1 MSEVIEK
8 ESTELVTLPPA
19 ETALQVYQQP
29 AGLDP
34 YIERIRAE
42 VTGHVPDLS
51 TDKGR
56 KAIASLAFK
65 VRKSKT
71 ALDALGK
78 QLVDDLKEIP
88 KKIDAERKRMRD
100 TLDALAD
107 EVRKPLDEWEAAE
120 EARVQGHKD
129 AVAGISRM
137 AEELGEATASD
148 IRARLEMTEGIG
160 IGDFW
165 EEFEAEAHRVKAK
178 ALEALRA
185 ALATREKYEA
195 EQAEL
200 AELRRKQA
208 EQEQKDREAEIA
220 RQAAEK
226 AKADAEAQAQA
237 EREAAARRE
246 AQAKAAAEQA
256 EREKQEAIE
265 RQKQAE
271 ARAEAEKLVAE
282 QRAKEAAEA
291 ARRAEIERQEREK
304 AAAEAEQRRRE
315 ADREHRAAIN
325 RTALQAF
332 IEGGMPEE
340 CAKQAVTLIAKGA
353 IPNVTINY

>member
-8 ESTELVTLPPA
+8 ETTDLALLPPA

-42 VTGHVPDLS
+42 VTGHVPDLT

-100 TLDALAD
+100 QLDALAD
-107 EVRKPLDEWEAAE
+107 EVRAPLDEWEATEETRIANHKAGIEWFRLRAE
-120 EARVQGHKD
+120 ENRDLDSDELRVSIEEVVARVVD
-129 AVAGISRM
+129 
-137 AEELGEATASD
+137 EA
-148 IRARLEMTEGIG
+148 
-160 IGDFW
+160 W
-165 EEFEAEAHRVKAK
+165 EEFEAEAHRMKAR
-178 ALEALRA
+178 ALDSLTQ
-185 ALATREKYEA
+185 ALAAREKYEA

-200 AELRRKQA
+200 ARLRA
-208 EQEQKDREAEIA
+208 EAEARAKRDEEERIAREAAERATREAEA
-220 RQAAEK
+220 RAHAEYEAAAKRESE
-226 AKADAEAQAQA
+226 AKAAQERA
-237 EREAAARRE
+237 ERERL
-246 AQAKAAAEQA
+246 
-256 EREKQEAIE
+256 EAIE

-271 ARAEAEKLVAE
+271 ARAEAEKLAAE

-291 ARRAEIERQEREK
+291 ARLAEIKRQADE
-304 AAAEAEQRRRE
+304 AARIEAEQRKRE
-315 ADREHRAAIN
+315 ADKKHMAGINNAAL
-325 RTALQAF
+325 AAF
-332 IEGGMPEE
+332 INNGLPEE
-340 CAKQAVTLIAKGA
+340 CAKQAVVLIAKGL
-353 IPNVTINY
+353 IPAVRIQY

>member
-1 MSEVIEK
+1 MTEVIEK
-8 ESTELVTLPPA
+8 ESTEPAVLPPA
-19 ETALQVYQQP
+19 DTALEVYQKP

-42 VTGHVPDLS
+42 VIGHVPDLT

-71 ALDALGK
+71 ALDNLGK

-100 TLDALAD
+100 QLDALAE
-107 EVRKPLDEWEAAE
+107 EVRRPLDEWEAAE
-120 EARVQGHKD
+120 DARVAKHKSNVAWFSQQAEACVGQD
-129 AVAGISRM
+129 AATIREAISRVQ
-137 AEELGEATASD
+137 AVK
-148 IRARLEMTEGIG
+148 
-160 IGDFW
+160 IGDPW
-165 EEFEAEAHRVKAK
+165 QEFAT
-178 ALEALRA
+178 EALRA
-185 ALATREKYEA
+185 KADTLEDLTATLAAREKYEA

-200 AELRRKQA
+200 ARLRAEAEERRKKDEEERIAREAA
-208 EQEQKDREAEIA
+208 ERATREAE
-220 RQAAEK
+220 
-226 AKADAEAQAQA
+226 AKAQA

-246 AQAKAAAEQA
+246 ADAKAAQAKAEQDA
-256 EREKQEAIE
+256 KDAIE

-271 ARAEAEKLVAE
+271 ARAEAEKLAAE

-291 ARRAEIERQEREK
+291 ARQAEIQRQEQAK

-315 ADREHRAAIN
+315 ADKAHKAKIN
-325 RTALQAF
+325 RTALAAF
-332 IEGGMPEE
+332 VKGGMPEE
-340 CAKQAVTLIAKGA
+340 CAKQAVTLIAKGE
-353 IPNVTINY
+353 IPKVRIEY